1 MQTRPA
7 EKSGLS
13 TAISPADLA
22 GLEATFVAADPPRQ
36 SWFGLWDPTTTGG
49 GLFDVDG
56 PGDRRSLELALP
68 FRRTIAR
75 QIVSVERIG
84 MAEAIELF
92 GSLDAEDDATPSVR
106 AWSVG
111 VRAALA
117 LVAKGRLLPSVSPD
131 GWDAWRV
138 DPIDLV
144 DRAVLD
150 QLAAA
155 LPSAAYCVPV
165 GVNPTRLADPGTV
178 VKQLV
183 DAVGDR
189 IVRTAAAPN
198 VAASATFA
206 DVDPLRVPHLR
217 SWVNDVA
224 SVHCAGASLALRVY
238 PPGTFDRL
246 TLERAALEG
255 GDIAEA
261 ALEADCG
268 QAWRVVLQLRSY
280 QDPSLVVDAG
290 MLWRSPLEV
299 MSRLGH
305 EAETDLLAGLR
316 RAAAICP
323 VLAPALDRSAPTHID
338 LTDVELDELLDRL
351 DALAESSIEVRWP
364 SELVAPTVERRLV
377 VSASAPGD
385 SLPSVNDLDS
395 LLTVDWEFLLD
406 GTPLT
411 QEELHVLGE
420 AKRGVVPLRGRWI
433 RLDRRSR
440 ERLKARAPKL
450 GAADALAAAL
460 GAGLDLTA
468 SDLDPFD
475 GSGEAIEVD
484 VRGAIKSLAER
495 LLALDGAREEP
506 EPERL
511 AAELRPYQRRGL
523 AWMSDLCEIGLGG
536 CLADDMGLGKTIQ
549 LLSLHAKRGG
559 ATLVVCPT
567 SLVANWER
575 EAHRFLPGTIVHR
588 FHGPARSL
596 STVEPGD
603 LVITTYGV
611 VRSDIEALQD
621 VAWDLVVAD
630 EAQHAKNPRSRT
642 AKALRQI
649 PSRSRIALTGTPVE
663 NRLTELWSILD
674 WAVPGLLGPME
685 TFRRTVAN
693 PIEKDRDVAA
703 TAKLA
708 RIVRPFLL
716 RRKKTDPGIAPE
728 LPAKTEHDVIVPL
741 TEEQV
746 SLYKATTEE
755 ALADLREN
763 EGLARHGLVLR
774 LLTAL
779 KQITNHPAQFLGET
793 APLDGRSGK
802 LDAFDELIDVALS
815 EGEQSLVFSQYV
827 SMGSLLVDHLR
838 ARGVAAELLHGGLP
852 LSRRQ
857 ELVDQ
862 FQRGDLPVLILSLK
876 AGGTGLNLT
885 AATHVIHYDRWWNPA
900 VEDQAT
906 DRAYRIGQTKAVM
919 VHRLVTEG
927 TVEDRVAEMLAN
939 KRALADRVIGSGEGW
954 IGNLSDDA
962 IEELVTLADGGGR

>member
-1 MQTRPA
+1 M
-7 EKSGLS
+7 
-13 TAISPADLA
+13 
-22 GLEATFVAADPPRQ
+22 AADPPRQ

-198 VAASATFA
+198 IAASATFA

-802 LDAFDELIDVALS
+802 LEAFDELIDVALS